1 MNRNPSFNILKFVLV
16 CQPTYGR
23 VTQKI
28 KAEDFCQKP
37 LPLFFPV
44 GHTDTMQNKAK
55 YVLDVNEYFK
65 QFFKKRQPKAL
76 FSKGRYDMKKTAIAP
91 HL

>member
-1 MNRNPSFNILKFVLV
+1 
-16 CQPTYGR
+16 
-23 VTQKI
+23 
-28 KAEDFCQKP
+28 
-37 LPLFFPV
+37 
-44 GHTDTMQNKAK
+44 MQNKAK